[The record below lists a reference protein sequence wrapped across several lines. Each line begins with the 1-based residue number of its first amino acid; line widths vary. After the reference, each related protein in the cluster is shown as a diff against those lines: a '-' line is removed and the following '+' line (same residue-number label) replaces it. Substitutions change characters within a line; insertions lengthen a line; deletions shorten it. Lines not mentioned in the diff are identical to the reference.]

1 MARYRGVQQSFTS
14 GMLDPMVEAN
24 ILSPLRQT
32 GVKESVNFWHRPDG
46 PVQKRGGIMPYQGLM
61 DSASAGYTPDFDA
74 VIRIDMPG
82 GSCLMGLYSK
92 EDAEGSPVTV
102 VYLKAGGYSA
112 VIPIDDDFVQ
122 MDHSKSHFAVTV
134 EKTGSEGISYIVV
147 ETQEDI
153 KPVQYTVTRSSTGGL
168 NVEAASP
175 TFTDWSDDWRWP
187 STCAF
192 AGGRLFLGYDDTV
205 LASRSPASGENR
217 FYEFTMADYSYEW
230 ILNSNEVMMGLPIPI
245 LYPPDSYNMP
255 VTDASYTHYDN
266 TYTWNRKERVWME
279 SDYGYTSTPDEAY
292 MTRREITLTRWEFRS
307 YKSDNFDGPYYYQYL
322 TDEEKVNSILEDA
335 EDSPSA
341 WSQALSWL
349 LDLMF
354 IAYYQDHVEDG
365 DYDMTVE
372 ADRFMF
378 YADSE
383 DESDEY
389 KLYCLKQNTAGNV
402 SDLSTKYPDF
412 VPTIPDEYG
421 TVYLKPN
428 DMPAWTQGSG
438 SASQEELERVKCYK
452 VTMKI
457 TETWSNGIMQGQS
470 ITKTTEDVGSVSH
483 PVNTVGASGYP
494 ASDIIG
500 TITYTMS
507 DKIETPHVQVDH
519 AIELH
524 ETDIFGSS
532 IQWIANI
539 GRIVVATEDAV
550 YISTSELYTPESF
563 DLVPSV
569 YVGSCSIQPSIVGP
583 LFVFATSDRRRIYA
597 GLYSN
602 ETQGLTAI
610 DLTSNARAFFHRRI
624 GWLKASDSPFLSLY
638 AVTDDGRLM
647 EGNVTIGSDGAS
659 VSAAW
664 SEWRFAKG
672 TPEMVLPMKGWVS
685 GDERDEGAWMYIK
698 MRISGTLYSAVMY
711 YDEPYE
717 YGLDTAKATAVPD
730 SRAVR
735 GLTLDFMTRLIP
747 SAEEDTP
754 ERWNLAAVA
763 GSPDPVLLPFE
774 DGDRACLIASQTQG
788 EVSWMAFP
796 VTLHRDAEG
805 GALWIDR
812 PQQAGEE
819 LPAEVFI
826 GLAVDAWVQL
836 FQQLLPNNSG
846 VMFTQKHSVTR
857 LELILFRSA
866 GGSVWY
872 NGRKV
877 RDLLQYGYGRSPMA
891 SGGIDPE
898 TGRFFSFSGPYGT
911 DNPTEVSRRDE
922 LMVRS
927 SEPYPFNL
935 MAAGL
940 EYSITEV
947 S

>member
-1 MARYRGVQQSFTS
+1 MY
-14 GMLDPMVEAN
+14 
-24 ILSPLRQT
+24 
-32 GVKESVNFWHRPDG
+32 
-46 PVQKRGGIMPYQGLM
+46 
-61 DSASAGYTPDFDA
+61 
-74 VIRIDMPG
+74 
-82 GSCLMGLYSK
+82 
-92 EDAEGSPVTV
+92 
-102 VYLKAGGYSA
+102 
-112 VIPIDDDFVQ
+112 
-122 MDHSKSHFAVTV
+122 KSRDI
-134 EKTGSEGISYIVV
+134 SE
-147 ETQEDI
+147 
-153 KPVQYTVTRSSTGGL
+153 STG
-168 NVEAASP
+168 
-175 TFTDWSDDWRWP
+175 
-187 STCAF
+187 
-192 AGGRLFLGYDDTV
+192 
-205 LASRSPASGENR
+205 
-217 FYEFTMADYSYEW
+217 
-230 ILNSNEVMMGLPIPI
+230 
-245 LYPPDSYNMP
+245 
-255 VTDASYTHYDN
+255 
-266 TYTWNRKERVWME
+266 
-279 SDYGYTSTPDEAY
+279 
-292 MTRREITLTRWEFRS
+292 
-307 YKSDNFDGPYYYQYL
+307 YYYFYL
-322 TDEEKVNSILEDA
+322 TDEDEFNDLVYDSSGDFTETLDWYKRSLFPVLLKTSTEDPGI
-335 EDSPSA
+335 S
-341 WSQALSWL
+341 
-349 LDLMF
+349 
-354 IAYYQDHVEDG
+354 
-365 DYDMTVE
+365 YDI
-372 ADRFMF
+372 RCL
-378 YADSE
+378 ADSE
-383 DESDEY
+383 DDRDIY
-389 KLYCLKQNTAGNV
+389 KLYSFSSAIVGYITALYG
-402 SDLSTKYPDF
+402 KYPIQDPNIPLQYGQIYKL
-412 VPTIPDEYG
+412 PT
-421 TVYLKPN
+421 
-428 DMPAWTQGSG
+428 
-438 SASQEELERVKCYK
+438 ELEAVWGDQVTAFRVEYK
-452 VTMKI
+452 IV
-457 TETWSNGIMQGQS
+457 ENWSNGSVQVSSVTKTEERIDPNISS
-470 ITKTTEDVGSVSH
+470 ITTT
-483 PVNTVGASGYP
+483 GASTYP
-494 ASDIIG
+494 NDAIL
-500 TITYTMS
+500 TTMTYTTS
-507 DKIETPHVQVDH
+507 DKIETPTVQVDH

-524 ETDIFGSS
+524 ETDMFGSS

-624 GWLKASDSPFLSLY
+624 SWLRASDSPFLSLY

-685 GDERDEGAWMYIK
+685 GTEKDEGAWMYIK

-717 YGLDTAKATAVPD
+717 YGLDTAKASVVPD

-754 ERWNLAAVA
+754 ERWDLTAVA

-812 PQQAGEE
+812 PHQAGEE

-877 RDLLQYGYGRSPMA
+877 RDLLQYGYGWSPMA